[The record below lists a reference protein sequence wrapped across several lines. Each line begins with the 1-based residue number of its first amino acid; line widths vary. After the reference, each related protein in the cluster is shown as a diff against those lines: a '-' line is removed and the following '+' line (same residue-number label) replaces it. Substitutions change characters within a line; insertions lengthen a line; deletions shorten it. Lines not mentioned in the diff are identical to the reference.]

1 MKMSKLLA
9 FVKDILTQ
17 IGISLKLL
25 VRDKITMFV
34 YLASC
39 ICFFFLCA
47 TLNFAAE
54 DQSKIPIGL
63 ANLDLVEV
71 DGEMVA
77 TKQSEELVHNILN
90 SSSLRITQGSVSGLK
105 ASLSNGE
112 INCIFVINKGY
123 KESLES
129 GYTKGIITVYKSAG
143 SEIASMLADVFAGE
157 MIDQICASKSYLTY
171 RKLDFTN
178 YKQLSE
184 SEFNQYIETTKS
196 RDEFVFAFDV
206 ELYDTNA
213 LDTSYEKLGNAVL
226 YREIVA
232 GIFAMLLSFVILF
245 SFTYVCMEKEQGIL
259 ARKRLTLLSRL
270 ASDVGIVISVL
281 ITTALMS
288 LIFVFCICY
297 YADVFSGF
305 QSLLWLAM
313 RYSILMSLFF
323 MVLAR
328 VTKGVVGYQLFGAIL
343 ILILGIL
350 GFCTLIDGI
359 AFKDLSKLIENTPN
373 GWFIQKFVDIIL
385 IMNK

>member
-1 MKMSKLLA
+1 MNMYKLLL

-17 IGISLKLL
+17 IGISIKLL

-47 TLNFAAE
+47 TLNFTAE

-63 ANLDLVEV
+63 ANLDVVEV

-77 TKQSEELVHNILN
+77 TKQSEELINNILG
-90 SSSLRITQGSVSGLK
+90 STSFRITQGSVSSLK
-105 ASLSNGE
+105 TSLKNGE

-129 GYTKGIITVYKSAG
+129 GYTRGIITIYKSAG
-143 SEIASMLADVFAGE
+143 NETASMLADIFAGE

-171 RKLDFTN
+171 RKLDFTD

-184 SEFNQYIETTKS
+184 VEFNQYIETMKS
-196 RDEFVFAFDV
+196 RDEFAFTFDV

-226 YREIVA
+226 YREIIA

-259 ARKRLTLLSRL
+259 ARKRLTLLNRIS
-270 ASDVGIVISVL
+270 SDVGIVTSVL
-281 ITTALMS
+281 ITTALLS

-297 YADVFSGF
+297 YVDVFTGF
-305 QSLLWLAM
+305 LPLLWLAV
-313 RYSILMSLFF
+313 RYALLMSLFF

-328 VTKGVVGYQLFGAIL
+328 VAKGVVGYQLFGAVL

-350 GFCTLIDGI
+350 GFCTLVDGI
-359 AFKDLSKLIENTPN
+359 AFKDFLELLENTPN

-385 IMNK
+385 ISNN